1 MRRIEIVCD
10 MPKSSSS
17 SSSYSSRPKP
27 RILLVDDE
35 PDLTWTLRLGL
46 ENNGFEVD
54 TFNDPEEALTNFRAG
69 RYDLLLIDVRMPRM
83 NGFQLYEEM
92 KKIDNNTR
100 ICFITAFE
108 VYYRALRETFPD
120 LEIDCF
126 IKKPIEIDDLLKRIR
141 SEFPQF

>member
-1 MRRIEIVCD
+1 MQRIEIVCD
-10 MPKSSSS
+10 MPESSSS

>member
-1 MRRIEIVCD
+1 
-10 MPKSSSS
+10 MPESSSSS

-69 RYDLLLIDVRMPRM
+69 KYDLLLIDVRMPRM